1 MNHVG
6 QLSARELWRWL
17 EVVGDGGAR
26 RDRTADL
33 NTASVSVQSDRNTN
47 QLELEVML

>member
-17 EVVGDGGAR
+17 EM
-26 RDRTADL
+26 
-33 NTASVSVQSDRNTN
+33 
-47 QLELEVML
+47 LELGGIERPTSTLPVLVSKATATQIN